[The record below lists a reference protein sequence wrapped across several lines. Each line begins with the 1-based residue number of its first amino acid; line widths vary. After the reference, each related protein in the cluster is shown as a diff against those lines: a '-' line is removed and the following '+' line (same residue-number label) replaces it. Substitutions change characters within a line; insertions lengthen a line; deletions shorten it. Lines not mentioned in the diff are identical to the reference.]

1 MSYYSVKLNWY
12 ESGTGLVEPV
22 DVYDP
27 TEKTMVLIDPVVTL
41 TVGEAGNFEFTVP
54 RNHVFYEQF
63 RAYECS
69 IAVFEEE
76 DCIFF
81 GRLLPP
87 ILDVFGQKKFHAE
100 GALAFLND
108 CILPQR
114 DMGDQITVAEYI
126 EQILDYYNQ
135 YASARPDREF
145 IFNDLLSTDLANIT
159 IYDPQPWNYQ
169 SAKDI
174 IVNYLYQ
181 YCGGYFYIEFTDFD
195 ELEFKWRYNLTDA
208 NSQVIQLGVNLLD
221 LSQSGKE
228 FYTAAIAKGGT
239 DLDGNQVGMSYP
251 MYATA
256 DVTRYGLICKY
267 LEYPSVTAV
276 DALEAYCENFLSEQ
290 QFDGY
295 TFEASAADQHPLT
308 PTFKK
313 YGIGQL
319 VELKAEKL
327 GVDVT
332 IPITRIAY
340 KLHTAVKEV
349 TVGVSDARLRAISTA
364 SAKSEAKMDEMGK
377 EMECCSEDKQDNV
390 IKGEDGNDYVVDY
403 EIDTETGEVEI
414 IATKIPSSLKF
425 TKSVA
430 LYNIGDQFDHTRYEV
445 KAFYGDGTSVD
456 VTNDCAYSILDG
468 YTFPNSGRMSLVAK
482 YAVGSKMMTA
492 STPVIVMPRTMK
504 SVTIKTSG
512 TVHGHYRAY
521 DYANYFGSFN
531 FEYTFEY
538 EDGFSVDY
546 RLYEG
551 VDPGSNWSGGGA
563 VIVICPP
570 TGGWLSKKATFKAKF
585 QYQIIKASAYG
596 RGDCARDSSGI
607 KTYERTYNNFYSK
620 SDFVNLITHDNG
632 NGNPGLAVVAGFS
645 PCLLGRVPRVNDEIP
660 IAFGGNIIDDLGGD
674 ISLLQMPW
682 EVDADFELL
691 RYTV

>member
-12 ESGTGLVEPV
+12 ESGSGLVEPV

-54 RNHVFYEQF
+54 RNHVFYDKF
-63 RAYECS
+63 KPYECS

-87 ILDVFGQKKFHAE
+87 VLDVFGQKKFHAE

-108 CILPQR
+108 CILPPME
-114 DMGDQITVAEYI
+114 MGDQITVAEYI

-195 ELEFKWRYNLTDA
+195 ELEFKWRYNLTEE
-208 NSQVIQLGVNLLD
+208 NGQVIQFGVNLLD
-221 LSQSGKE
+221 LNQTGKE
-228 FYTAAIAKGGT
+228 IYTAAIAKGGT

-251 MYATA
+251 MYTTA

-267 LEYPSVTAV
+267 LEYPSVTVV
-276 DALEAYCENFLSEQ
+276 DALETYCENFLSEQ

-319 VELKAEKL
+319 VELKAEEL

-332 IPITRIAY
+332 IPITRIVY

-349 TVGVSDARLRAISTA
+349 TVGVSDARMRAISTA
-364 SAKSEAKMDEMGK
+364 SAKAEAQVEEMAQ
-377 EMECCSEDKQDNV
+377 EMECCSEDKQSN
-390 IKGEDGNDYVVDY
+390 IITGPDGNDYKLDFEVDP
-403 EIDTETGEVEI
+403 ETGEVTVT
-414 IATKIPSSLKF
+414 AKKVVSKIKF
-425 TKSVA
+425 TKA
-430 LYNIGDQFDHTRYEV
+430 AFLYFIGESLDLDDFAVT
-445 KAFYGDGTSVD
+445 AFWGDGTSRD
-456 VTNDCAYSILDG
+456 VTSECSFSITDG
-468 YTFPNSGRMSLVAK
+468 YTFNR
-482 YAVGSKMMTA
+482 VGSTELIATWVDDSGEKRTA
-492 STPVIVMPRTMK
+492 RTPIKVSPNHGKKIIVHVRETYEGRYYTGMGYVDYPVGNYLEYTYELVK
-504 SVTIKTSG
+504 SSG
-512 TVHGHYRAY
+512 TGDIYIKNELVDSWNGGTEEDPANKYLYRQVKV
-521 DYANYFGSFN
+521 DTSLTANNIFVTQKLTYSYHIESESHSSGAWR
-531 FEYTFEY
+531 T
-538 EDGFSVDY
+538 
-546 RLYEG
+546 G
-551 VDPGSNWSGGGA
+551 VW
-563 VIVICPP
+563 
-570 TGGWLSKKATFKAKF
+570 
-585 QYQIIKASAYG
+585 
-596 RGDCARDSSGI
+596 DSSGVSTKSARSAGSI
-607 KTYERTYNNFYSK
+607 DGYNEQPQPTWVENVYAPGSMSGYPVAWFGYYSR
-620 SDFVNLITHDNG
+620 SPMASNAYYAFSNITG
-632 NGNPGLAVVAGFS
+632 
-645 PCLLGRVPRVNDEIP
+645 I
-660 IAFGGNIIDDLGGD
+660 
-674 ISLLQMPW
+674 
-682 EVDADFELL
+682 EV
-691 RYTV
+691 Y